1 VVAFSYPSESP
12 PIRDLKR
19 DGIPVLF
26 VDPHPIEKATTPEA
40 DELVSPLVASSSQS
54 EVLGNDADG
63 PFILSAV
70 LNASAVSDQPGGMEL
85 VTSRLGVVGSAGI
98 ASNRLIDS
106 FGNRDFVTGLVQWI
120 GREDDVISAGRAYGG
135 VHKVVLTR
143 ARRDDLVRS
152 GIVFPSLAFLV
163 PLPVAL
169 MRLKRG

>member
-1 VVAFSYPSESP
+1 
-12 PIRDLKR
+12 
-19 DGIPVLF
+19 
-26 VDPHPIEKATTPEA
+26 
-40 DELVSPLVASSSQS
+40 
-54 EVLGNDADG
+54 
-63 PFILSAV
+63 
-70 LNASAVSDQPGGMEL
+70 M
-85 VTSRLGVVGSAGI
+85 GSAGI

-120 GREDDVISAGRAYGG
+120 GREDDVISAGRPYGG

-143 ARRDDLVRS
+143 ARRDGLVRS